1 MINLLNIKRQKGLSL
16 IESVLSSVIG
26 LFILTSSFLV
36 INSTIMTS
44 VTSQKRVQ
52 LNQELEKK
60 IDHYILTGNFNST
73 SIQGNEFLKSKASNS
88 SLVKFVGKNKESGIA
103 VSKEII
109 KYKSSVNI

>member
-1 MINLLNIKRQKGLSL
+1 MVRLLNIKRQEGLSL
-16 IESVLSSVIG
+16 IESVLSSMIG
-26 LFILTSSFLV
+26 LFILTSSFIV

-60 IDHYILTGNFNST
+60 IDHYILTGSFNNT
-73 SIQGNEFLKSKASNS
+73 SIQGNDFLESKTSNS
-88 SLVKFVGKNKESGIA
+88 SLVKFVGKNKESGITI
-103 VSKEII
+103 SKEII

>member
-1 MINLLNIKRQKGLSL
+1 MSISRQKGLSL

-44 VTSQKRVQ
+44 VTSEKRVQ
-52 LNQELEKK
+52 LNQELDKK
-60 IDHYILTGNFNST
+60 IDHYILTGDFNKSPT
-73 SIQGNEFLKSKASNS
+73 QGDEFLKSKSS
-88 SLVKFVGKNKESGIA
+88 DPSLVKFIGKNKDSGITI
-103 VSKEII
+103 SKEII